1 MLGIAKL
8 LFGENAAT
16 VLEELGGDDGWGLAD
31 RARRSGEWCGS
42 TPGRG
47 TARGNAPAD
56 APRGAARGHRGAAAG
71 ERGR

>member
-8 LFGENAAT
+8 LFGQDAAGA
-16 VLEELGGDDGWGLAD
+16 LEEFGDDGWNLAE

-42 TPGRG
+42 TPGHGAPADVLRG
-47 TARGNAPAD
+47 TAAGRPGRRG
-56 APRGAARGHRGAAAG
+56 GLFG